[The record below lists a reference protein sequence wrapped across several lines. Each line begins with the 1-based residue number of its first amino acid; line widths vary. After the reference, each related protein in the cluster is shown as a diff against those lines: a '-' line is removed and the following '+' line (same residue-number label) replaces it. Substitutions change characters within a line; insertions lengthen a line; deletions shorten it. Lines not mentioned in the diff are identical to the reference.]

1 MSMLNRKLI
10 RDLLHMRGQI
20 IAITLVAA
28 CGIAA
33 FICLRNIYQSLLIT
47 QDTYY
52 SSYRFANVF
61 VQVKRAPDSIKSSI
75 EQIPGVATV
84 QTRIVSE
91 VTLDVPGLNEPGS
104 ARLISI
110 PEKQVPILN
119 DLHLTSG
126 RWISPNNR
134 NEVIISVAFAEKNQ
148 FKPGDSISAIIN
160 GRWTKLNIVGLALSP
175 EFIYE
180 IRGGEMFPDS
190 RRFAVIWMGD
200 QALAAAFNMQG
211 AFNDVVLSLSPQANE
226 TAVIEK
232 LDLLLENY
240 GSLGAYGR
248 EDQISHHFVSNEIA
262 ELKVNGTLTPALF
275 LAVSAFLIHLVLSR
289 LVAIQRE
296 QIAVLKAFGYKNI
309 SLVIHY
315 LKLSLLAVSFGVI
328 LGAGLGWYF
337 GYKLTEIYT
346 EFFHFPVLQYK
357 FDLAIFA
364 SAVGIS
370 FLSTT
375 IGTISAVKKVIR
387 LSPAE
392 AMSAEAPAQFR
403 PGWLAKLGLENLLP
417 LSTRTIIR
425 NLERNPFKALLTMFG
440 IAMSVSLLVVG
451 FYFHDAITQIIYIQF
466 DKTQREDANVVF
478 FEPRSITAA
487 YNLASL
493 SGVMRVEPYRTVPVR
508 LRFGQKTRRV
518 ALLGLDPNN
527 QLHQITETNNNVVE
541 IPLNG
546 IVINKKLA
554 EILQVKINDVLTFET
569 LVGKKLTRNI
579 TVVAVADEV
588 LGLSVYINRHSLNQL
603 LNEGEVINGARL
615 IVDGKEKKQLYAKLK
630 NIPTVSSVMVPE
642 VVLNNFN
649 DTLARTMGISTTIII
664 SFACTIVLGM
674 VYNSAR
680 IALSERGRELAS
692 LRVLGFTTSEI
703 GTMLLGEQ
711 WLLTFIAIPTGYLLG
726 YFFCHLIVTAIDTEM
741 IRLPL
746 IISRYNLAVS
756 FIITI
761 CAALVSSIIVQRRL
775 HQLDLIEVLKTRE

>member
-200 QALAAAFNMQG
+200 QALGAAFNMQG

-275 LAVSAFLIHLVLSR
+275 L
-289 LVAIQRE
+289 
-296 QIAVLKAFGYKNI
+296 
-309 SLVIHY
+309 
-315 LKLSLLAVSFGVI
+315 
-328 LGAGLGWYF
+328 
-337 GYKLTEIYT
+337 
-346 EFFHFPVLQYK
+346 
-357 FDLAIFA
+357 
-364 SAVGIS
+364 
-370 FLSTT
+370 
-375 IGTISAVKKVIR
+375 
-387 LSPAE
+387 
-392 AMSAEAPAQFR
+392 
-403 PGWLAKLGLENLLP
+403 
-417 LSTRTIIR
+417 
-425 NLERNPFKALLTMFG
+425 
-440 IAMSVSLLVVG
+440 
-451 FYFHDAITQIIYIQF
+451 
-466 DKTQREDANVVF
+466 
-478 FEPRSITAA
+478 
-487 YNLASL
+487 
-493 SGVMRVEPYRTVPVR
+493 
-508 LRFGQKTRRV
+508 
-518 ALLGLDPNN
+518 
-527 QLHQITETNNNVVE
+527 
-541 IPLNG
+541 
-546 IVINKKLA
+546 
-554 EILQVKINDVLTFET
+554 
-569 LVGKKLTRNI
+569 
-579 TVVAVADEV
+579 
-588 LGLSVYINRHSLNQL
+588 
-603 LNEGEVINGARL
+603 
-615 IVDGKEKKQLYAKLK
+615 
-630 NIPTVSSVMVPE
+630 
-642 VVLNNFN
+642 
-649 DTLARTMGISTTIII
+649 
-664 SFACTIVLGM
+664 
-674 VYNSAR
+674 
-680 IALSERGRELAS
+680 
-692 LRVLGFTTSEI
+692 
-703 GTMLLGEQ
+703 
-711 WLLTFIAIPTGYLLG
+711 
-726 YFFCHLIVTAIDTEM
+726 
-741 IRLPL
+741 
-746 IISRYNLAVS
+746 
-756 FIITI
+756 
-761 CAALVSSIIVQRRL
+761 
-775 HQLDLIEVLKTRE
+775 